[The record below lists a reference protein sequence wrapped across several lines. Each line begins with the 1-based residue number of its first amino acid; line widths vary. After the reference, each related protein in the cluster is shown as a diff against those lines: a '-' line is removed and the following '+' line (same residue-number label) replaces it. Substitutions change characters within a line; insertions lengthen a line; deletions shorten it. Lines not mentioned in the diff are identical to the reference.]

1 MLCIN
6 GNIKEH
12 LGLRVIDKQIAK
24 LANGKKENHEIV
36 WPVELIFENPS
47 TSCRAMVLPDD
58 AKILLGSIPMEDL
71 DVIIDPKDNKIKIHP
86 LRPYM
91 T

>member
-1 MLCIN
+1 
-6 GNIKEH
+6 
-12 LGLRVIDKQIAK
+12 
-24 LANGKKENHEIV
+24 
-36 WPVELIFENPS
+36 
-47 TSCRAMVLPDD
+47 MVLPDD

>member
-36 WPVELIFENPS
+36 
-47 TSCRAMVLPDD
+47 
-58 AKILLGSIPMEDL
+58 
-71 DVIIDPKDNKIKIHP
+71 
-86 LRPYM
+86 
-91 T
+91 